1 MPRCPAH
8 CPPSNSGPLLPAA
21 IIAGVV
27 AIAAAWTV
35 IVHVLT
41 ILVITLGVAAGLG
54 VTGLAAIIV
63 TRSRG
68 ITRQPR
74 APGRNLQA
82 RADPPR
88 TLRAAAVDQ
97 RQITIT
103 RAPAAGYQQGR
114 ESGHRPAPAIQQHW
128 HLHLHGATEEQLGHL
143 LGQLPARIPDARK
156 GSPAPSEGG
165 GHHDA

>member
-1 MPRCPAH
+1 MPAH

-21 IIAGVV
+21 LIAGVV

-54 VTGLAAIIV
+54 AAGLAAVIAL
-63 TRSRG
+63 RPRG
-68 ITRQPR
+68 IARQPR

-82 RADPPR
+82 RAGAPR
-88 TLRAAAVDQ
+88 TLRAAAADQ
-97 RQITIT
+97 RQITAP

-114 ESGHRPAPAIQQHW
+114 ETGHRPAPAIEQHW
-128 HLHLHGATEEQLGHL
+128 HLHLHGTGEEQLGHV
-143 LGQLPARIPDARK
+143 LGQAPGRMPGARK
-156 GSPAPSEGG
+156 WSRAPGEGG